1 MTKDKERNVMKIDT
15 SFLVDTMQRL
25 IETASPV
32 GYYEKIKPLIEE
44 IAGNMGYEVT
54 YDNRD
59 TAYILVEGEDTSK
72 TVCVSAHADTL
83 GFMVRG
89 INADGT
95 LRLRA
100 VGGINFANVEG
111 ENVTVHTRSGKTYT
125 GMLVCVHHSAHAYD
139 DAKTL
144 ERNEN
149 TVFVLLDEDV
159 NTPEDV
165 KKLGIRNGDY
175 VSIDPRFTV
184 TENGYIKS
192 RFIDDKAAIACSF
205 AALKFLAENKLKPK
219 YNTVFAFSFY
229 EEIGLG
235 GIYVPSE
242 ISEYV
247 AVDIAILGPD
257 ADGSEQAVTI
267 CAKDAS
273 MPYDYDLTNRLIAA
287 AERCGANY
295 AVDIFYRYGS
305 DASQAIKGGNN
316 LRAAAFGM
324 GVYSSH
330 GVERAHIIG
339 IENTARLMLA
349 YVLEG

>member
-1 MTKDKERNVMKIDT
+1 MKMDMSYLVQTMKRLLDT
-15 SFLVDTMQRL
+15 P
-25 IETASPV
+25 SPV
-32 GYYEKIKPLIEE
+32 GYYERMKPLIEE
-44 IAGNMGYEVT
+44 LADNLGYSVT

-59 TAYILVEGEDTSK
+59 TAYVTVAGEDPSK

-89 INADGT
+89 ANSDGT
-95 LRLRA
+95 LRVRA
-100 VGGINFANVEG
+100 LGGINFANVEG
-111 ENVTVHTRSGKTYT
+111 ENVTVLTRNNKTYAGT
-125 GMLVCVHHSAHAYD
+125 LICAHHSAHAYD
-139 DAKTL
+139 DAKTM

-149 TVFVLLDEDV
+149 TVFVLLDERV
-159 NTPEDV
+159 ATAEEV
-165 KKLGIRNGDY
+165 RKLGIRNGDY
-175 VSIDPRFTV
+175 ISIDPRLTV
-184 TENGYIKS
+184 TPNGYVKS
-192 RFIDDKAAIACSF
+192 RFIDNKAAMACSF
-205 AALKFLAENKLKPK
+205 TVLKYLADNRLKPR

-229 EEIGLG
+229 EEIGFG
-235 GIYVPSE
+235 GIYVPEE

-257 ADGSEQAVTI
+257 SDGSEQKVTI

-287 AERCGANY
+287 AERCGADY
-295 AVDIFYRYGS
+295 AVDLFYRYGS

-316 LRAAAFGM
+316 VRAAALGM
-324 GVYSSH
+324 GVYASH
-330 GVERAHIIG
+330 GVERAHLDG

>member
-1 MTKDKERNVMKIDT
+1 MKIDT
-15 SFLVDTMQRL
+15 TFLVDTMQRL
-25 IETASPV
+25 IETPSPV

-44 IAGNMGYEVT
+44 IAGKLGYEVT

-59 TAYILVEGEDTSK
+59 TAYIRVKGEDTSK

-125 GMLVCVHHSAHAYD
+125 GMLVCSHHSAHAYD

-149 TVFVLLDEDV
+149 TVFVLLDE
-159 NTPEDV
+159 NINKAEEV
-165 KKLGIRNGDY
+165 KNLGIRNGDY

-205 AALKFLAENKLKPK
+205 ATLKFLAENNLKPK

-235 GIYVPSE
+235 GIYVPAE

-257 ADGSEQAVTI
+257 SDGSEQAVTI

-273 MPYDYDLTNRLIAA
+273 MPYDYDLTNRLITA

-330 GVERAHIIG
+330 GVERAHLSG

>member
-1 MTKDKERNVMKIDT
+1 MKIDT
-15 SFLVDTMQRL
+15 TFLVDTMQRL
-25 IETASPV
+25 IATPSPV
-32 GYYEKIKPLIEE
+32 GYYEKIKPLLEE
-44 IAGNMGYEVT
+44 IAGNLGYEIT

-59 TAYILVEGEDTSK
+59 TAYIRVKGEDTSK

-125 GMLVCVHHSAHAYD
+125 GMLVCSHHSAHAYD

-149 TVFVLLDEDV
+149 TVFVLLDE
-159 NTPEDV
+159 NLNKAEEV
-165 KKLGIRNGDY
+165 KNLGIRNGDY

-205 AALKFLAENKLKPK
+205 ATLKFLAENNLKPK

-235 GIYVPSE
+235 GIYVPDE

-257 ADGSEQAVTI
+257 SDGSEQAVTI

-273 MPYDYDLTNRLIAA
+273 MPYDYDLTNRLITA

-330 GVERAHIIG
+330 GVERAHLSG